1 MNRRPVQAKIGNDFL
16 KILSSPCE
24 VQKLINFIQEA
35 IKAEV
40 LLKDEFKLCNAILEQ
55 YETTSTVDLELAQR
69 MTNM

>member
-35 IKAEV
+35 IKVEV
-40 LLKDEFKLCNAILEQ
+40 LFFKN
-55 YETTSTVDLELAQR
+55 VV
-69 MTNM
+69 